1 VPPPVDRPCNALSHE
16 SERRRRNRHHGRDRL
31 RAGHRGR
38 GSGRGKARQDKAR
51 QGKARQGKV
60 DILVNNASIARSETP
75 AENAA
80 GEHWPNVVDVNLNGT
95 FWRCRAFGAAITC
108 GRAGADPPRRA
119 EIGAALSRLLPVS
132 RG

>member
-1 VPPPVDRPCNALSHE
+1 MDVTDF
-16 SERRRRNRHHGRDRL
+16 
-31 RAGHRGR
+31 
-38 GSGRGKARQDKAR
+38 ARVTEVADQVVAR

-80 GEHWPNVVDVNLNGT
+80 GEHWLNVIDVNLNGT